1 MARRKLNMAK
11 ANKQIQVII
20 TDDHVLMR
28 NALARL
34 VNSFDNYTVLAEAD
48 NGKDLRSKIMQHLVP
63 DIVLLDVNMPEMDGF
78 ETTQWL
84 RKNYP
89 HIKVLVLSML
99 SDEKTIIKMFR
110 FGAKGYLLKNT
121 DADELKKALD
131 SIADKNVYLSEYV
144 SNKLVSGLH
153 NDAEQDIKPVM
164 LNERER
170 DFLHWACTEL
180 TYKDIAEKMSLSTRT
195 IDDYRQSLFAKLKV
209 HSRVGLVMY
218 AIRNGVVEV

>member
-1 MARRKLNMAK
+1 MIK
-11 ANKQIQVII
+11 ANKKIQVAI
-20 TDDHVLMR
+20 TDDHTLLR

-34 VNSFDNYTVLAEAD
+34 INSFEGYAVLLEAD
-48 NGKDLRSKIMQHLVP
+48 NGKDLRNKITKHLVP

-78 ETTQWL
+78 ETTMWL

-89 HIKVLVLSML
+89 FIKILALSML

-110 FGAKGYLLKNT
+110 LGATGYLLKNT

-131 SIADKNVYLSEYV
+131 AVINKNVYLSEYV
-144 SNKLVSGLH
+144 SAKLVSGLH
-153 NDAEQDIKPVM
+153 ADTEENSKPII

-170 DFLHWACTEL
+170 EFLRWACTEL
-180 TYKDIAEKMSLSTRT
+180 AYKDIAEKMNLSPRT
-195 IDDYRQSLFAKLKV
+195 IDDYRQSLFTKLKV

-218 AIRNGVVEV
+218 AIRNGIVEV

>member
-1 MARRKLNMAK
+1 MIK
-11 ANKQIQVII
+11 ANKKIQVAI
-20 TDDHVLMR
+20 TDDHTLLR

-34 VNSFDNYTVLAEAD
+34 VNSFDGYTVLMEAD
-48 NGKDLRSKIMQHLVP
+48 NGKDLRTKILQHMVP

-110 FGAKGYLLKNT
+110 LGAKGYLLKNT

-131 SIADKNVYLSEYV
+131 SITNKNVYLSEYV
-144 SNKLVSGLH
+144 SGKLVSGL
-153 NDAEQDIKPVM
+153 NKDAEQDRKLVT

-170 DFLHWACTEL
+170 DFLRWACTEL
-180 TYKDIAEKMSLSTRT
+180 AYKDIAEKMNLSSRT
-195 IDDYRQSLFAKLKV
+195 IDDYRQALFNKLKV

-218 AIRNGVVEV
+218 AIRSGIVEI